1 MLLCLGS
8 YLFLYS
14 KLPPN
19 LLALNSN
26 NHLLLSSLIVL
37 KVGWVHLGVCLG
49 VSACLQV
56 NCNYGRN
63 DPEGFFVHM
72 SDA

>member
-1 MLLCLGS
+1 MLDHKMDKFIRRLVNFS
-8 YLFLYS
+8 S
-14 KLPPN
+14 I
-19 LLALNSN
+19 
-26 NHLLLSSLIVL
+26 LSSLIVL